1 VPAEGND
8 ALVEIP
14 EVAVSE
20 VAYKHSEEVAYRH
33 SEEVAYRHSEEVAHR
48 HSEEVAYKHSEEVA
62 YKHSEYV
69 PPPKELTF
77 VEARRN
83 AEVPVPPEPI
93 APPKGRSPRCPTS
106 WCFVIAGG
114 IATTMIG
121 FAVIM
126 TLADLWAGL
135 AVGGAGIVMGIGGF
149 IGHLVANAKV
159 PGD

>member
-8 ALVEIP
+8 APVEIP

-20 VAYKHSEEVAYRH
+20 VAYKH

-69 PPPKELTF
+69 PAPKELTF

-93 APPKGRSPRCPTS
+93 APPKGRSPRCPGSPTS